1 MGHGKDTDHEEVSGP
16 VSLPRCEVG
25 PDPDGKDTRGTD
37 VGGYVGNEYEA
48 AGHAGG
54 EQTSIGDDQRR
65 QGMTATLTPPPAA
78 TIPAADERCDRCNAA
93 GKLRIVL
100 AGGGELV
107 FCGHHANKYADDLVK
122 ITVDYTVEPDFT
134 WRGSELIAKS

>member
-1 MGHGKDTDHEEVSGP
+1 VGEEA
-16 VSLPRCEVG
+16 R
-25 PDPDGKDTRGTD
+25 TA
-37 VGGYVGNEYEA
+37 GG
-48 AGHAGG
+48 AGG
-54 EQTSIGDDQRR
+54 EWISIGDDQRR
-65 QGMTATLTPPPAA
+65 QGMTATLTQPSETAA
-78 TIPAADERCDRCNAA
+78 AHAADERCDRCNAA

-134 WRGSELIAKS
+134 WRGSELISKN